1 MVTCEYCD
9 QTFANKNSLR
19 SHRHKFH
26 SKKRASETEQADTD
40 FLHPYKP
47 YNANSQSSDSQ
58 EHTSG
63 IGTERESDTGYD
75 SPVIESEVQTSETDD
90 SSGGEV
96 PKKDTL
102 ASDSDDSSIM
112 ESDVQTSETDD
123 SNGGEVPKKYTL
135 ASDNNTANESAKSS
149 RKRKNVQ
156 SKHEYLEDSTSSK
169 RQRRTI
175 SQPKAKTF
183 SSKRVCRST
192 DRKRIHKGI
201 NLVNAEKHVKL
212 IKLLCKAVLNGTIQM
227 QPQHV
232 AILKPHGNFVRNIAE
247 GGIKDGKAIIQKEAL
262 ASKKTGRSVLKT
274 FLETIIPILPS
285 LFN

>member
-1 MVTCEYCD
+1 MSESNMYTCSICSKKY
-9 QTFANKNSLR
+9 KNSRSLA
-19 SHRHKFH
+19 SHRYTQH
-26 SKKRASETEQADTD
+26 SHSPDVMGKKYVPKCIPTTKGKDSHVTESLDENVPDWSDEKTDSELISPEDES
-40 FLHPYKP
+40 
-47 YNANSQSSDSQ
+47 AN
-58 EHTSG
+58 E
-63 IGTERESDTGYD
+63 YL
-75 SPVIESEVQTSETDD
+75 DD
-90 SSGGEV
+90 S
-96 PKKDTL
+96 T
-102 ASDSDDSSIM
+102 
-112 ESDVQTSETDD
+112 
-123 SNGGEVPKKYTL
+123 
-135 ASDNNTANESAKSS
+135 S
-149 RKRKNVQ
+149 RKRHRRTTSQAKAKRFRR
-156 SKHEYLEDSTSSK
+156 STLEDESTDEYLDDSTSSK

-183 SSKRVCRST
+183 SSKRVYRST
-192 DRKRIHKGI
+192 GCKRIHTGI